1 MAWLRNRLIS
11 AEKEP
16 VLIHPEKSC
25 IVSYYRQFSTSIKIK
40 KGGGER
46 EREKYIDSERDEQKM
61 WSII

>member
-40 KGGGER
+40 KGG
-46 EREKYIDSERDEQKM
+46 REKEKNILIAREMSKKYGL
-61 WSII
+61 